1 MDREKERGREDMTNN
16 ECSIMY
22 NKSGES
28 NAIPPVLQQ
37 VMKGSIQSTDNVP
50 IFTVNCRR
58 RMCG

>member
-37 VMKGSIQSTDNVP
+37 VMKGSI
-50 IFTVNCRR
+50 
-58 RMCG
+58 